1 MVSEVRNS
9 MSISQTIPK
18 QVFDIV
24 DVANSV
30 DNLSHNY
37 KRQLELNT
45 LTSQSNTQSFSN
57 IQINS
62 VTVKGKQD
70 TGAEICVMPLNI
82 FDRLNSKLNG
92 ELKLCPCNDVQVIG
106 YSKQAVE
113 IVGKVTVNCTHL
125 NTTKH
130 CVFYVTNLTDSKILL
145 GLTFCKAFDLVKIIC
160 NDDCSC
166 KKVAVDILNEF
177 PAGLDIPKP
186 KQKQD
191 QVRLPP
197 VDIHTKLRPDC
208 KAHVMELFPEL
219 FDGIGTIKD
228 AIVKLN
234 VDDSITPVV
243 QPPRKIP
250 QAMLDPLKQEIER
263 MMMLGVIRKLDINQA
278 TDWCHNLVLVRKPNG
293 KLRVCLDPRTIN
305 KALRFNV
312 HNARTF
318 QDVTSSIRKITKVS
332 KIDANSGFWMLPMDS
347 QSQLLTTFN
356 TPWGRYCFVKMPFG
370 LNQAQYFF
378 QFYMDAHFQD
388 INLTTNVIAD
398 DVMIHGEDDAQ
409 HDMHLLQVLNKCRE
423 IGLKLNP
430 EKCHF
435 GEKEVKFYGN
445 IISSDG
451 VKPDPAKVDVILN
464 MPSPKS
470 KLELASFLG
479 MCNYLSTYIPHLS
492 DVTTTLRLLN
502 KKKVDFAWSPTYEKA
517 FRQAKLH
524 VANAVTLHY
533 FDPVQPIIL
542 ECDASGNGVGGT
554 LLQNGQPVI
563 FVSQALTD
571 TQK

>member
-9 MSISQTIPK
+9 LSITQQTVPK

-45 LTSQSNTQSFSN
+45 LTMSQSNTQSFLN
-57 IQINS
+57 IQING

-70 TGAEICVMPLNI
+70 TGAEVCVMPLNI
-82 FDRLNSKLNG
+82 FDHLNSKLNG
-92 ELKLCPCNDVQVIG
+92 GLKLCPTNDVQVVG
-106 YSKQAVE
+106 YSKQTVE
-113 IVGKVTVNCTHL
+113 IVGKITVNCTHL
-125 NTTKH
+125 NNTKR
-130 CVFYVTNLTDSKILL
+130 CVFYVTNLTDNKILL
-145 GLTFCKAFDLVKIIC
+145 GLTFCKAFNLVKIIC
-160 NDDCSC
+160 DDDCSC
-166 KKVAVDILNEF
+166 KKVSVDILNKF
-177 PAGLDIPKP
+177 PAGLDVP
-186 KQKQD
+186 KQKEKQN
-191 QVRLPP
+191 QVCPPP
-197 VDIHTKLRPDC
+197 VNIHTKLHPDC
-208 KAHVMELFPEL
+208 KTHVMELFPEL

-234 VDDSITPVV
+234 VDDSITPVI

-250 QAMLDPLKQEIER
+250 QVMVDPLKQEIER

-293 KLRVCLDPRTIN
+293 KLPVCLDPRTIN
-305 KALRFNV
+305 KALRFNI

-318 QDVTSSIRKITKVS
+318 QDVTSSICKVTKVS
-332 KIDANSGFWMLPMDS
+332 KIDANSGFWTLSMDD

-370 LNQAQYFF
+370 LNQVQYFF

-388 INLTTNVIAD
+388 INSTTNVIAD

-430 EKCHF
+430 EKCQF
-435 GEKEVKFYGN
+435 GKKEVKFYSN

-451 VKPDPAKVDVILN
+451 IQQ
-464 MPSPKS
+464 
-470 KLELASFLG
+470 
-479 MCNYLSTYIPHLS
+479 
-492 DVTTTLRLLN
+492 R
-502 KKKVDFAWSPTYEKA
+502 
-517 FRQAKLH
+517 
-524 VANAVTLHY
+524 
-533 FDPVQPIIL
+533 
-542 ECDASGNGVGGT
+542 
-554 LLQNGQPVI
+554 
-563 FVSQALTD
+563 
-571 TQK
+571 

>member
-1 MVSEVRNS
+1 MTSKSLGTANRRLRLLAK
-9 MSISQTIPK
+9 SQL
-18 QVFDIV
+18 IV
-24 DVANSV
+24 PI
-30 DNLSHNY
+30 L
-37 KRQLELNT
+37 T
-45 LTSQSNTQSFSN
+45 L
-57 IQINS
+57 
-62 VTVKGKQD
+62 
-70 TGAEICVMPLNI
+70 LNI
-82 FDRLNSKLNG
+82 
-92 ELKLCPCNDVQVIG
+92 
-106 YSKQAVE
+106 
-113 IVGKVTVNCTHL
+113 
-125 NTTKH
+125 
-130 CVFYVTNLTDSKILL
+130 VFSYVTNLTDSKILL
-145 GLTFCKAFDLVKIIC
+145 GLTFCKAFNLVKIIC
-160 NDDCSC
+160 DDDCSC

-177 PAGLDIPKP
+177 PAGLDVPKP

-191 QVRLPP
+191 QVHLPL

-208 KAHVMELFPEL
+208 KAHIMELFPEL

-228 AIVKLN
+228 VIVKLN
-234 VDDSITPVV
+234 VDDSITPVI

-263 MMMLGVIRKLDINQA
+263 MMTLGVIRKLDINQA

-293 KLRVCLDPRTIN
+293 KLQVCLDPHTIN

-332 KIDANSGFWMLPMDS
+332 KIDANSGFWTLPMDG

-356 TPWGRYCFVKMPFG
+356 TPWGRYCFVRMPFG

-430 EKCHF
+430 EKCQF

-451 VKPDPAKVDVILN
+451 VKPDPVKVDVILN

-470 KLELASFLG
+470 KLELSSFLG

-492 DVTTTLRLLN
+492 DVTTTLRSLN

-533 FDPVQPIIL
+533 FDPVQPIVL